1 MNPSV
6 AANPSGEKPDE
17 ISTTGSI
24 PKSDVDIADSIP
36 TIVVESSSNGNN
48 SPVTP
53 SSPTDKKQTD
63 ESGFTSS
70 SSQTPQQ
77 EDTYSA
83 SLGTAD
89 SAAAAATTTQRN
101 SQLLDELKYLLKPTN
116 SLANPD
122 SPIQA
127 TQEADVAIKRRTLQF
142 DEDILKETDRL
153 LIEGLTPIE
162 AKSLGAVERRSI
174 ASRGHRVSYIDA
186 VSNRSRTSS
195 VQPTSYTGSYAQP
208 TSINLVHEPK
218 PHRTLFDRLS
228 DLMWICFAAYSFSI
242 ILFLTDKCGI
252 DLIFGFCLQMIIQTV
267 AFGIYAF
274 YKGYSLFEPI
284 EYRTAMIAR
293 SVFIGIGVLTA
304 YLAYYYITLPNLSA
318 FRQTQVIL
326 TVLLSLI
333 VLRERITIPRILAL
347 VLTSIAIIVLT
358 RPTKFGEALTT
369 EYNTTNYKNSWIPYS
384 SSWNYIIGI
393 SLALCTAML
402 HSIAS
407 VINRVYLT
415 TQHIHD
421 TVVCFWSALSALLI
435 SIALLCVT
443 HFVIKDAR
451 SFPHDWRLYAA
462 FGLALLSI
470 FAFVA
475 NQKAVK
481 RENSSIVTLI
491 YSTDIILVL
500 ILQNIFTQ
508 FKSDAVIILGCV
520 LVFTSALI
528 ICMEM
533 LIIEK
538 SRSTMLVKLAEV
550 ANTSTQHVD
559 SPNPAVVDTSQ
570 KHISV

>member
-6 AANPSGEKPDE
+6 AANSRGEKPDE
-17 ISTTGSI
+17 ISTVDSI
-24 PKSDVDIADSIP
+24 SKSDVDIADSIP
-36 TIVVESSSNGNN
+36 TIIIESSSNGNN

-63 ESGFTSS
+63 ESGFISP
-70 SSQTPQQ
+70 SQTPQQ
-77 EDTYSA
+77 EATYSA
-83 SLGTAD
+83 SLKTAD
-89 SAAAAATTTQRN
+89 STTATTTQRN

-142 DEDILKETDRL
+142 DEDVLKETDRL

-174 ASRGHRVSYIDA
+174 ASRGGHRVSYIDA
-186 VSNRSRTSS
+186 VSNRSRASS
-195 VQPTSYTGSYAQP
+195 VQPTSYTGYYAQP
-208 TSINLVHEPK
+208 TTIDLVHEPK
-218 PHRTLFDRLS
+218 SHRTLFDRLS

-252 DLIFGFCLQMIIQTV
+252 DLIFGFSLQMIIQTV

-274 YKGYSLFEPI
+274 YKGYSLFEPF

-333 VLRERITIPRILAL
+333 ILREGITIPRILAL
-347 VLTSIAIIVLT
+347 VLTSIAVIVLT
-358 RPTKFGEALTT
+358 RPTKFGEAPTT
-369 EYNTTNYKNSWIPYS
+369 EYNTNNYKNSWIPYS

-393 SLALCTAML
+393 SLALCTAIL

-407 VINRVYLT
+407 VINKVYLT

-435 SIALLCVT
+435 SIALLWVT
-443 HFVIKDAR
+443 HFMIKDVR

-481 RENSSIVTLI
+481 RAYSSTVTLI

-500 ILQNIFTQ
+500 ILQNLFTQ

-533 LIIEK
+533 LIMEK
-538 SRSTMLVKLAEV
+538 SRSTTLVKLAEV

-559 SPNPAVVDTSQ
+559 SPNPAILDTSQ